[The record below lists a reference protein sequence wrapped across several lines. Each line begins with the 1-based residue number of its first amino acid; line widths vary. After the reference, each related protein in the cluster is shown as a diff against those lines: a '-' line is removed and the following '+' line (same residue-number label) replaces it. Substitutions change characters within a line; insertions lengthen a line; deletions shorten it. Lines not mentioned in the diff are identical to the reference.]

1 MCGELFPGLH
11 QDPRE
16 VLTTGFQE
24 PHREM
29 VILKNI
35 PFYSLCEH
43 HFLPF
48 HGRAHVGYVPE
59 GRIAGASKIA
69 RAVDILARRPQLQE
83 RLTGQI
89 ADAIMEGL
97 SADGV
102 AVVVEAGPLCMTMR
116 GGPEGGAA
124 IHFGGDREICDYMD
138 FVAAAGEEEAV
149 VSAVLRSLGE
159 EPWEELVLW
168 AVPEGSPTLR
178 ALQSAAPG
186 FGLRVNIESEDVCPQ
201 LELPATWDEY
211 LASLDKKDRHELRRK
226 LRKLSQGGTVILE
239 AIGEPVAA

>member
-1 MCGELFPGLH
+1 MMRETATRVDQERVARAVREILEAIGEDPTREGLRETPRRIAEMYEELFAGLH

-24 PHREM
+24 SHREM

-97 SADGV
+97 SPDGV
-102 AVVVEAGPLCMTMR
+102 AVVIEAEHLCMTMR
-116 GGPEGGAA
+116 GVQKPGTTLVTSAIRGGFRRRAVTRA
-124 IHFGGDREICDYMD
+124 EFLALVRGG
-138 FVAAAGEEEAV
+138 
-149 VSAVLRSLGE
+149 
-159 EPWEELVLW
+159 
-168 AVPEGSPTLR
+168 
-178 ALQSAAPG
+178 
-186 FGLRVNIESEDVCPQ
+186 
-201 LELPATWDEY
+201 
-211 LASLDKKDRHELRRK
+211 
-226 LRKLSQGGTVILE
+226 
-239 AIGEPVAA
+239 

>member
-1 MCGELFPGLH
+1 MTVTVKGVDQERVARAVREILEAIGEDPTREGLRETPRRIAEMYEELFAGLH

-16 VLTTGFQE
+16 VLSAGFQE
-24 PHREM
+24 SHREM

-97 SADGV
+97 SPDGV
-102 AVVVEAGPLCMTMR
+102 AVVIEAEHLCMTMR
-116 GGPEGGAA
+116 GVQKPGTTLVTSAIRGGFRRRAVTRSEFLA
-124 IHFGGDREICDYMD
+124 LVRGG
-138 FVAAAGEEEAV
+138 
-149 VSAVLRSLGE
+149 
-159 EPWEELVLW
+159 
-168 AVPEGSPTLR
+168 
-178 ALQSAAPG
+178 
-186 FGLRVNIESEDVCPQ
+186 
-201 LELPATWDEY
+201 
-211 LASLDKKDRHELRRK
+211 
-226 LRKLSQGGTVILE
+226 
-239 AIGEPVAA
+239 

>member
-1 MCGELFPGLH
+1 MRETVTGVDQERVARAVREILEAIGEEPGREGLRETPRRIAEMYEELFAGLH

-24 PHREM
+24 SHREM

-59 GRIAGASKIA
+59 GRIVGASKIA

-97 SADGV
+97 SPDGV
-102 AVVVEAGPLCMTMR
+102 AVVIEAEHLCMTMR
-116 GGPEGGAA
+116 GVQKPGTTLVTSAIRGGFRRRAVTRA
-124 IHFGGDREICDYMD
+124 EFLALVRGG
-138 FVAAAGEEEAV
+138 
-149 VSAVLRSLGE
+149 
-159 EPWEELVLW
+159 
-168 AVPEGSPTLR
+168 
-178 ALQSAAPG
+178 
-186 FGLRVNIESEDVCPQ
+186 
-201 LELPATWDEY
+201 
-211 LASLDKKDRHELRRK
+211 
-226 LRKLSQGGTVILE
+226 
-239 AIGEPVAA
+239 

>member
-1 MCGELFPGLH
+1 MRPPTTTADQERIARAVREILEAIGEEPGREGLRETPRRIAEMYEELFAGLH

-24 PHREM
+24 PHRAM

-48 HGRAHVGYVPE
+48 HGQAHVGYVPE

-97 SADGV
+97 SPDGV
-102 AVVVEAGPLCMTMR
+102 AVVIEAEHLCMTMR
-116 GGPEGGAA
+116 GVQKPGTTLVTSAIRGGFRRRAVTRA
-124 IHFGGDREICDYMD
+124 EFLALVRGG
-138 FVAAAGEEEAV
+138 
-149 VSAVLRSLGE
+149 
-159 EPWEELVLW
+159 
-168 AVPEGSPTLR
+168 
-178 ALQSAAPG
+178 
-186 FGLRVNIESEDVCPQ
+186 
-201 LELPATWDEY
+201 
-211 LASLDKKDRHELRRK
+211 
-226 LRKLSQGGTVILE
+226 
-239 AIGEPVAA
+239 

>member
-1 MCGELFPGLH
+1 MDVKSALDMVDQERAARAVREILEAIGEDPAREGLVETPRRIAEMYEELFAGLH

-24 PHREM
+24 SHREM

-59 GRIAGASKIA
+59 GRIVGASKIA

-97 SADGV
+97 SPDGV
-102 AVVVEAGPLCMTMR
+102 AVVIEAEHLCMTMR
-116 GGPEGGAA
+116 GVQKPGTTLVTSAIRGGFRRRAVTRA
-124 IHFGGDREICDYMD
+124 EFLALVRGG
-138 FVAAAGEEEAV
+138 
-149 VSAVLRSLGE
+149 
-159 EPWEELVLW
+159 
-168 AVPEGSPTLR
+168 
-178 ALQSAAPG
+178 
-186 FGLRVNIESEDVCPQ
+186 
-201 LELPATWDEY
+201 
-211 LASLDKKDRHELRRK
+211 
-226 LRKLSQGGTVILE
+226 
-239 AIGEPVAA
+239 